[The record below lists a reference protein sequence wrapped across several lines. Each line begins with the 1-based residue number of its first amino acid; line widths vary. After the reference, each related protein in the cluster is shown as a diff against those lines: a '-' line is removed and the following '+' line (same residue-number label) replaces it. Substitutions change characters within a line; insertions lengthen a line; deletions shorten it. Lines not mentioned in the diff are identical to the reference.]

1 MKKGDKKCKNC
12 LKPFTPRRP
21 LQGVC
26 GLSCAIAWKD
36 TKEAKKSAQKA
47 QRAAYR
53 EKRLELKTK
62 SQWLKEAER
71 EICKWVRKVRDI
83 DLPCVTCGKYDA
95 EIPNVWRGGKWDG
108 GHYKTKGG
116 HPELRL
122 EPTNIHK
129 QCKSCNSP
137 GPNKADWVRE
147 QYDINIQ
154 TRITPEEYQ
163 WLIGPHKPLHQT
175 IPDIIEIKQKYQKL
189 NRATSKSHINKL
201 C

>member
-1 MKKGDKKCKNC
+1 MPKV
-12 LKPFTPRRP
+12 RRKRCP
-21 LQGVC
+21 VCNELFVPYNTLQRPC
-26 GLSCAIAWKD
+26 RPQCAIIWSK
-36 TKEAKKSAQKA
+36 TTNGQKA
-47 QRAAYR
+47 VRRVQRAAYR

-95 EIPNVWRGGKWDG
+95 EIPNNWRGGKWDG

-163 WLIGPHKPLHQT
+163 WLNGPHPPLHWT
-175 IPDIIEIKQKYQKL
+175 IDDIIEIKTKYRKL
-189 NRATSKSHINKL
+189 NRQAKS
-201 C
+201 